1 MKLNYWIIVL
11 ISIGLVSCSD
21 SQQPEAAS
29 EKSIEEIKMEGP
41 IRNSDIIRNPVSA
54 KEPIDTVNVAK
65 IEFEET
71 EHDFGVVGEGVI
83 IEHVF
88 KFTNTGKMP
97 LIINSARSTCGC
109 TVPEWPKDPIPPGEG
124 GEISVR
130 FNTKGKKNRQTKPVT
145 ITANTY
151 PTTSKVF
158 IKGEVKSP
166 EGESK

>member
-1 MKLNYWIIVL
+1 VKK
-11 ISIGLVSCSD
+11 VSRRSRW
-21 SQQPEAAS
+21 
-29 EKSIEEIKMEGP
+29 KGP

-130 FNTKGKKNRQTKPVT
+130 FNTKGKKKQ
-145 ITANTY
+145 AN
-151 PTTSKVF
+151 
-158 IKGEVKSP
+158 
-166 EGESK
+166 